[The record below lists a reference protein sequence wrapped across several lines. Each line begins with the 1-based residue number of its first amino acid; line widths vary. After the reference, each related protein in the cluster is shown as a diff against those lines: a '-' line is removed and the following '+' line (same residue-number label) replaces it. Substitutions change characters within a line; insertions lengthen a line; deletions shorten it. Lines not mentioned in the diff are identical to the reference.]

1 MNFNILVYGKK
12 SIVFVLLL
20 FSVNLIYSQELYVSQ
35 PLGSDSNSGSES
47 SPFKTI
53 NKAISESIPGTTILV
68 MDGLYQN
75 NNYGTGLNGTS
86 LNNSPVVNFNQSGVI
101 GSPITLKNLNGHSP
115 KIQFDGAGGIKFPN
129 GVNNIIVEGFEI
141 EGPSAS
147 ITYEQAIAD
156 REYKILVSEDDDDN
170 TSYNH
175 NYFSG
180 KGIWGYGPHNNIII
194 RNNVVYNT
202 PGSGIRFNDSDYI
215 TIENNTVYNTTWW
228 TSSASS
234 AVVYAESISSEGDN
248 GSDIKMIMR
257 GNIIYNNWN
266 RIPFYVTQLPD
277 NNGNV
282 GGNYGTA
289 SQDYILDGQ
298 GLYVTRSDP
307 DYAGIFLFENNIC
320 VNNGKNGIN
329 FDHSDSASAI
339 YRNNT
344 LYFNG
349 VHNIIQMQEHGEL
362 LHVGNNKVAG
372 IKANGVL
379 NATVVNNIIVTR
391 DNEYS
396 ALAFND
402 ITGTRLAVNNIFQ
415 NGTYAWPATV
425 DNNLVNVDP
434 LFVSAPTTVNGLIDI
449 SITDFSLTSNSPA
462 INAGNSNH
470 TPLTDI
476 IGNIRPTPPN
486 AVSSSSF
493 EGTTDQWTAFGATIS
508 PSADEFLSGSNSLLI
523 SDRTLN
529 WHSPKL
535 VLTNLL
541 TVGESYTFNV
551 WVKLSDGVSG
561 TTQLTIKNTDLNT
574 YNNLT
579 SSVDASNEEWI
590 QLSADYTHESSD
602 NMFLYV
608 KGPVVNN
615 GIGGD
620 YFIDDF
626 SLVSQGSAPI
636 DFSNIDDVV
645 DIGAYEFLD
654 STFSIDNIDENLKNI
669 FLYPN
674 PAKDLVFVYGL
685 NSDSRIDLFD
695 LLGNKYYVNYTYMD
709 SKVVS
714 INVNKLSAG
723 YYLIRIYNTQN
734 NSFKTMK
741 LLKK

>member
-194 RNNVVYNT
+194 RNNLVYNT

-289 SQDYILDGQ
+289 SQNYILDGQ

-307 DYAGIFLFENNIC
+307 GYAGIFLFENNIC

-462 INAGNSNH
+462 INAGNPNH

-493 EGTTDQWTAFGATIS
+493 EGTTDQWTAFGASIT

-654 STFSIDNIDENLKNI
+654 STFSMDNIDENLKNI

>member
-462 INAGNSNH
+462 INAGNPNH

-493 EGTTDQWTAFGATIS
+493 EGTTDQWTAFGATIT

>member
-508 PSADEFLSGSNSLLI
+508 PSGDEFLSGSNSLLI

-685 NSDSRIDLFD
+685 NSDTRIDLFD

>member
-434 LFVSAPTTVNGLIDI
+434 LFVSAPITVNGLIDI

-462 INAGNSNH
+462 INAGNPNH

>member
-1 MNFNILVYGKK
+1 MNFSTLFNGNKLI
-12 SIVFVLLL
+12 VLLL
-20 FSVNLIYSQELYVSQ
+20 LLSINLISSQELYVSQ

-86 LNNSPVVNFNQSGVI
+86 LNNSPVVNFNQSGVT

-129 GVNNIIVEGFEI
+129 GVSNVIIEGFEI

-156 REYKILVSEDDDDN
+156 REYKILVAEDDNDN

-175 NYFSG
+175 TYFSG

-434 LFVSAPTTVNGLIDI
+434 LFVSAPTTVNGLINI

-462 INAGNSNH
+462 INAGNPNH

-508 PSADEFLSGSNSLLI
+508 SSADEFLSGSNSLLI

-579 SSVDASNEEWI
+579 SSVDASDEEWI

-608 KGPVVNN
+608 KGPVVND

>member
-1 MNFNILVYGKK
+1 MNFNILVYWKK

-248 GSDIKMIMR
+248 GTDIKMIMR

-462 INAGNSNH
+462 INAGNPNH

-654 STFSIDNIDENLKNI
+654 STFSMDNIDENLKNI

-723 YYLIRIYNTQN
+723 YYLIRIHNTQN

>member
-1 MNFNILVYGKK
+1 MNFNIVVYGKK

-248 GSDIKMIMR
+248 GTDIKMIMR

-462 INAGNSNH
+462 INAGNPNH

-654 STFSIDNIDENLKNI
+654 STFSMDNIDENLKNI

-723 YYLIRIYNTQN
+723 YYLIRIHNTQN

>member
-434 LFVSAPTTVNGLIDI
+434 LFVSAPITVNGLIDI

-462 INAGNSNH
+462 INAGNPNH

-615 GIGGD
+615 GI
-620 YFIDDF
+620 FISF
-626 SLVSQGSAPI
+626 SRVST
-636 DFSNIDDVV
+636 N
-645 DIGAYEFLD
+645 
-654 STFSIDNIDENLKNI
+654 
-669 FLYPN
+669 
-674 PAKDLVFVYGL
+674 
-685 NSDSRIDLFD
+685 
-695 LLGNKYYVNYTYMD
+695 
-709 SKVVS
+709 
-714 INVNKLSAG
+714 
-723 YYLIRIYNTQN
+723 
-734 NSFKTMK
+734 
-741 LLKK
+741 

>member
-1 MNFNILVYGKK
+1 MRFNNLFYNIKL
-12 SIVFVLLL
+12 IVFL
-20 FSVNLIYSQELYVSQ
+20 FSIPVNLVFSQELYVSQ

-53 NKAISESIPGTTILV
+53 NKAISESNPGTTILV

-75 NNYGTGLNGTS
+75 NNYGSGLNGTS
-86 LNNSPVVNFNQSGVI
+86 LNNSPVVNFNQSGTN
-101 GSPITLKNLNGHSP
+101 GSPIILKNLNGHSP
-115 KIQFDGAGGIKFPN
+115 KIQFDGNGGIKFAN
-129 GVNNIIVEGFEI
+129 GVSNIIVEGFEI
-141 EGPSAS
+141 EGPSAL

-156 REYKILVSEDDDDN
+156 REYKILVSEDDNDD
-170 TSYNH
+170 TSWN
-175 NYFSG
+175 NQYFNG

-194 RNNVVYNT
+194 RNNIVYNT

-234 AVVYAESISSEGDN
+234 AIVYAESISAEGDN
-248 GSDIKMIMR
+248 GSEVKMIMR
-257 GNIIYNNWN
+257 GNIVYNNWN

-289 SQDYILDGQ
+289 SQNYILDGQ

-307 DYAGIFLFENNIC
+307 GYAGTFLFENNIC

-391 DNEYS
+391 DDEYS

-402 ITGTRLAVNNIFQ
+402 ITGTRVAVNNIFQ
-415 NGTYAWPATV
+415 NGTYAWPATQE
-425 DNNLVNVDP
+425 NNLINVDP
-434 LFVSAPTTVNGLIDI
+434 LFVSVPTSVNGSIDI
-449 SITDFSLTSNSPA
+449 STTDFSLTSDSPA

-470 TPLTDI
+470 SPLTDI
-476 IGNIRPTPPN
+476 IGNLRPSTPN
-486 AVSSSSF
+486 AISSSSF
-493 EGTTDQWTAFGATIS
+493 EDTTDEWTGFGATITS
-508 PSADEFLSGSNSLLI
+508 SSNEFLSGNSSLLI
-523 SDRTLN
+523 SNRTLN

-541 TVGESYTFNV
+541 TVGESYTFYV
-551 WVKLSDGVSG
+551 WVKLSEGISG
-561 TTQLTIKNTDLNT
+561 TTQLTIKNTDQNT

-579 SSVDASNEEWI
+579 SAVTASNLEWI
-590 QLSADYTHESSD
+590 QLSADYTHETSD

-608 KGPVVNN
+608 KGPIVND
-615 GIGGD
+615 GVGGD
-620 YFIDDF
+620 YYIDDF
-626 SLVSQGSAPI
+626 SLVSQGLPPV

-645 DIGAYEFLD
+645 DIGAYEFID
-654 STFSIDNIDENLKNI
+654 STFSVDYDDEIIPNIT
-669 FLYPN
+669 LYPN
-674 PAKDLVFVYGL
+674 PAEDFVFVYGA
-685 NSDSRIDLFD
+685 DSNTRIDLFD
-695 LLGNKYYVNYTYMD
+695 LTGKKYHVSYNYLN
-709 SKVVS
+709 SKVIS
-714 INVNKLSAG
+714 INVSNLTKA
-723 YYLIRIYNTQN
+723 YYFIRLYNFQN
-734 NSFKTMK
+734 NSYKVLK

>member
-1 MNFNILVYGKK
+1 MNFSTLFNGNKLI
-12 SIVFVLLL
+12 VLLL
-20 FSVNLIYSQELYVSQ
+20 LLLSINLISSQELYVSQ

-194 RNNVVYNT
+194 RNNLVYNT

-289 SQDYILDGQ
+289 SQNYILDGQ

-307 DYAGIFLFENNIC
+307 GYAGTFLFENNVC

-362 LHVGNNKVAG
+362 LHIGNNKVAG
-372 IKANGVL
+372 IKANGVSDV
-379 NATVVNNIIVTR
+379 TIVNNIIVTR

-396 ALAFND
+396 ALALND
-402 ITGTRLAVNNIFQ
+402 ITGSRVAVNNIFQ
-415 NGTYAWPATV
+415 NGTFAWPATQE
-425 DNNLVNVDP
+425 NNLIDVDP

-449 SITDFSLTSNSPA
+449 STTDFSLTSDSPA
-462 INAGNSNH
+462 INSGNPNH

-476 IGNIRPTPPN
+476 IGNLRPTPPN
-486 AVSSSSF
+486 AVSLSSF
-493 EGTTDQWTAFGATIS
+493 EDTTDEWTGFGATIT
-508 PSADEFLSGSNSLLI
+508 PSYNEFLSGNSSLLI
-523 SDRTLN
+523 TDRTLN

-541 TVGESYTFNV
+541 TIGESYTFYV
-551 WVKLSDGVSG
+551 WVKLSDDIAG
-561 TTQLTIKNTDLNT
+561 TTQMTIKNTDQNT
-574 YNNLT
+574 YNDLT
-579 SSVDASNEEWI
+579 SVLTASNDEWI

-608 KGPVVNN
+608 KGPVVSD
-615 GIGGD
+615 GVGGD
-620 YFIDDF
+620 YYIDDF
-626 SLVSQGSAPI
+626 SLVSQGLPAVN
-636 DFSNIDDVV
+636 FSNIDDLV
-645 DIGAYEFLD
+645 DIGAYEFID
-654 STFSIDNIDENLKNI
+654 STFSVDNINEDQQNI
-669 FLYPN
+669 FLFPN
-674 PAKDLVFVYGL
+674 PAEDLVLVYGAH
-685 NSDSRIDLFD
+685 SESKIDLFD
-695 LLGNKYYVNYTYMD
+695 LSGKKYQVNLTYLD
-709 SKVVS
+709 SKGIS
-714 INVNKLSAG
+714 INVNNLSAG
-723 YYLIRIYNTQN
+723 YYLIRLYNSQN
-734 NSFKTMK
+734 NSFKLMR

>member
-75 NNYGTGLNGTS
+75 NNYGTGINGTS

-462 INAGNSNH
+462 INAGNPNH

>member
-307 DYAGIFLFENNIC
+307 DYAGTFLFENNIC

-402 ITGTRLAVNNIFQ
+402 ITGTRLAVNNLFQ

-462 INAGNSNH
+462 INAGNPNH

-493 EGTTDQWTAFGATIS
+493 EGTTDQWTAFGATIT

-723 YYLIRIYNTQN
+723 YYLIRIHNTQN

>member
-12 SIVFVLLL
+12 SIFFVLLL

-248 GSDIKMIMR
+248 GTDIKMIMR

-462 INAGNSNH
+462 INAGNPNH

-608 KGPVVNN
+608 KGPVVND

-723 YYLIRIYNTQN
+723 YYLIRIHNTQN

>member
-1 MNFNILVYGKK
+1 MNFSTLFNGNKL
-12 SIVFVLLL
+12 IVFVLLL
-20 FSVNLIYSQELYVSQ
+20 FSINLISSQELYVSQ

-86 LNNSPVVNFNQSGVI
+86 LNNSPVVNFNQSGVT

-129 GVNNIIVEGFEI
+129 GINNIVVEGFEI

-194 RNNVVYNT
+194 RNNLVYNT

-289 SQDYILDGQ
+289 SQNYILDGQ

-307 DYAGIFLFENNIC
+307 GYAGIFLFENNIC

-402 ITGTRLAVNNIFQ
+402 ISGTRLAVNNIFQ

-508 PSADEFLSGSNSLLI
+508 PSGDEFLSGSNSLLI

-685 NSDSRIDLFD
+685 NSDTRIDLFD

>member
-1 MNFNILVYGKK
+1 MNFNIVVYGKK

-248 GSDIKMIMR
+248 GTDIKMIMR

-462 INAGNSNH
+462 INAGNPNH

>member
-1 MNFNILVYGKK
+1 
-12 SIVFVLLL
+12 
-20 FSVNLIYSQELYVSQ
+20 
-35 PLGSDSNSGSES
+35 
-47 SPFKTI
+47 
-53 NKAISESIPGTTILV
+53 
-68 MDGLYQN
+68 
-75 NNYGTGLNGTS
+75 
-86 LNNSPVVNFNQSGVI
+86 
-101 GSPITLKNLNGHSP
+101 
-115 KIQFDGAGGIKFPN
+115 
-129 GVNNIIVEGFEI
+129 
-141 EGPSAS
+141 
-147 ITYEQAIAD
+147 
-156 REYKILVSEDDDDN
+156 
-170 TSYNH
+170 
-175 NYFSG
+175 
-180 KGIWGYGPHNNIII
+180 
-194 RNNVVYNT
+194 
-202 PGSGIRFNDSDYI
+202 
-215 TIENNTVYNTTWW
+215 
-228 TSSASS
+228 
-234 AVVYAESISSEGDN
+234 
-248 GSDIKMIMR
+248 
-257 GNIIYNNWN
+257 
-266 RIPFYVTQLPD
+266 
-277 NNGNV
+277 
-282 GGNYGTA
+282 
-289 SQDYILDGQ
+289 
-298 GLYVTRSDP
+298 
-307 DYAGIFLFENNIC
+307 
-320 VNNGKNGIN
+320 
-329 FDHSDSASAI
+329 
-339 YRNNT
+339 
-344 LYFNG
+344 
-349 VHNIIQMQEHGEL
+349 MQEHGEL

-462 INAGNSNH
+462 INAGNPNH

-723 YYLIRIYNTQN
+723 YYLIRIHNTQN

>member
-115 KIQFDGAGGIKFPN
+115 KIQFDGAGGIKFPS
-129 GVNNIIVEGFEI
+129 GINNIVVEGFEI

-462 INAGNSNH
+462 INAGNPNH

>member
-1 MNFNILVYGKK
+1 MNFNIVVYGKK

-75 NNYGTGLNGTS
+75 NNYGTGINGTS

-248 GSDIKMIMR
+248 GTDIKMIMR

-462 INAGNSNH
+462 INAGNPNH

-608 KGPVVNN
+608 KGPVVND

-654 STFSIDNIDENLKNI
+654 STFSMDNIDENLKNI

-723 YYLIRIYNTQN
+723 YYLIRIHNTQN

>member
-1 MNFNILVYGKK
+1 MNFNILVYWKK
-12 SIVFVLLL
+12 SFVFVLLL

-75 NNYGTGLNGTS
+75 NNYGTGINGTS

-289 SQDYILDGQ
+289 SQNYILDGQ

-307 DYAGIFLFENNIC
+307 GYAGIFLFENNIC

-402 ITGTRLAVNNIFQ
+402 ISGTRLAVNNIFQ

-462 INAGNSNH
+462 INAGNPNH

-685 NSDSRIDLFD
+685 NSDTRIDLFD

>member
-86 LNNSPVVNFNQSGVI
+86 LNNSPVVNFNQSGVT

-129 GVNNIIVEGFEI
+129 GVNNIVVEGFEI

-462 INAGNSNH
+462 INAGNPNH

-685 NSDSRIDLFD
+685 NSDTRIDLFD

>member
-1 MNFNILVYGKK
+1 MNFSTLFNGNKLI
-12 SIVFVLLL
+12 VLLL
-20 FSVNLIYSQELYVSQ
+20 LLLSINLISSQELYVSQ

-75 NNYGTGLNGTS
+75 NNYGSGLNGTI
-86 LNNSPVVNFNQSGVI
+86 LNNSPVVNFNQSGTS

-129 GVNNIIVEGFEI
+129 GVNNVIIEGFEI

-156 REYKILVSEDDDDN
+156 RDYKILVAEDDNDN

-175 NYFSG
+175 TYFSG

-234 AVVYAESISSEGDN
+234 AVVYAESISAEGDN
-248 GSDIKMIMR
+248 GSEVKMIMR
-257 GNIIYNNWN
+257 GNIVYNNWN

-289 SQDYILDGQ
+289 SQNYILDGQ

-307 DYAGIFLFENNIC
+307 GYAGTFLFENNIC

-372 IKANGVL
+372 IKANGVF

-415 NGTYAWPATV
+415 NGTYAWPATE
-425 DNNLVNVDP
+425 DNNLINLDP
-434 LFVSAPTTVNGLIDI
+434 LFVAVPTTVNGSIDI
-449 SITDFSLTSNSPA
+449 TTTDFSLTSDSPA

-476 IGNIRPTPPN
+476 TGNPRPSTPN
-486 AVSSSSF
+486 AISSSSF
-493 EGTTDQWTAFGATIS
+493 EDTTDEWTGFGATIT
-508 PSADEFLSGSNSLLI
+508 PSYNEFLSGNSSLLI
-523 SDRTLN
+523 TDRTLN

-535 VLTNLL
+535 VLTNTL
-541 TVGESYTFNV
+541 TLGESYTFYV
-551 WVKLSDGVSG
+551 WVKLSDGISG
-561 TTQLTIKNTDLNT
+561 TTQLTIKNTDQNT

-579 SSVDASNEEWI
+579 SSVTASDDDWI

-608 KGPVVNN
+608 KGPLVND
-615 GIGGD
+615 GVGGD
-620 YFIDDF
+620 YYIDDF
-626 SLVSQGSAPI
+626 SLVAHGLPPV
-636 DFSNIDDVV
+636 DFSNINDVV
-645 DIGAYEFLD
+645 DIGAYEFID
-654 STFSIDNIDENLKNI
+654 STFSVDNIDQNLQNI
-669 FLYPN
+669 FLFPN
-674 PAKDLVFVYGL
+674 PAKDFVFVYGV
-685 NSDSRIDLFD
+685 DSIIRIDLFD
-695 LLGNKYYVNYTYMD
+695 LSGKQYHINYNYLD
-709 SKVVS
+709 SKVIS
-714 INVNKLSAG
+714 LNVNSLTKG
-723 YYLIRIYNTQN
+723 YYLIRFYDFQN
-734 NSFKTMK
+734 NSSKVLK

>member
-1 MNFNILVYGKK
+1 MNFNNLFNNIRLVA
-12 SIVFVLLL
+12 FLL
-20 FSVNLIYSQELYVSQ
+20 FLPINLIFSQELYVSQ
-35 PLGSDSNSGSES
+35 PLGSDSNSGTES
-47 SPFKTI
+47 SPFQTI

-75 NNYGTGLNGTS
+75 NNYGFGLNGTL
-86 LNNSPVVNFNQSGVI
+86 LNNGPVINFNKSGTN
-101 GSPITLKNLNGHSP
+101 GFPITLKNLDGHFP
-115 KIQFDGAGGIKFPN
+115 KIQFDGAGGIKFTN
-129 GVNNIIVEGFEI
+129 GVNNVIIEGLEI
-141 EGPSAS
+141 EGPSGS
-147 ITYEQAIAD
+147 INYEQAIAD
-156 REYKILVSEDDDDN
+156 REYKISVAEDDDDN

-175 NYFSG
+175 TYFSG

-194 RNNVVYNT
+194 RNNLVYNT

-234 AVVYAESISSEGDN
+234 AIVYAESISSEGDN
-248 GSDIKMIMR
+248 ASEVKMIMR
-257 GNIIYNNWN
+257 GNIVYNNWN

-289 SQDYILDGQ
+289 SQNYILDGQ

-307 DYAGIFLFENNIC
+307 GYAGIFLFENNIC

-362 LHVGNNKVAG
+362 LHIGNNKVAG
-372 IKANGVL
+372 IKANGVSDV
-379 NATVVNNIIVTR
+379 TIVNNIIVTR

-396 ALAFND
+396 ALALND
-402 ITGTRLAVNNIFQ
+402 ITGSRVAVNNIFQ
-415 NGTYAWPATV
+415 NGTFAWPATQE
-425 DNNLVNVDP
+425 NNLIDVDP

-449 SITDFSLTSNSPA
+449 STTDFSLTSDSPA
-462 INAGNSNH
+462 INSGNPNH

-476 IGNIRPTPPN
+476 IGNLRPTPPN

-493 EGTTDQWTAFGATIS
+493 EDTTDEWTGFGATIT
-508 PSADEFLSGSNSLLI
+508 PSYNEFLSGNSSLLI
-523 SDRTLN
+523 TDRTLN

-541 TVGESYTFNV
+541 TIGESYTFYV
-551 WVKLSDGVSG
+551 WVKLSDDIAG
-561 TTQLTIKNTDLNT
+561 TTQMTIKNTDQNT
-574 YNNLT
+574 YNDLT
-579 SSVDASNEEWI
+579 SVLTASNDEWI

-608 KGPVVNN
+608 KGPVVSD
-615 GIGGD
+615 GVGGD
-620 YFIDDF
+620 YYIDDF
-626 SLVSQGSAPI
+626 SLVSQGLPAVN
-636 DFSNIDDVV
+636 FSNIDDLV
-645 DIGAYEFLD
+645 DIGAYEFID
-654 STFSIDNIDENLKNI
+654 STFSVDNINEDQQNI
-669 FLYPN
+669 FLFPN
-674 PAKDLVFVYGL
+674 PAEDLVLVYGAH
-685 NSDSRIDLFD
+685 SESKIDLFD
-695 LLGNKYYVNYTYMD
+695 LSGKKYQVNLTYLD
-709 SKVVS
+709 SKGIS
-714 INVNKLSAG
+714 INVNNLSAG
-723 YYLIRIYNTQN
+723 YYLIRLYNSQN
-734 NSFKTMK
+734 NSFKLMR

>member
-1 MNFNILVYGKK
+1 MNFSNFFYNIRLVAFVSFL
-12 SIVFVLLL
+12 SI
-20 FSVNLIYSQELYVSQ
+20 NLIFSQELYVSQ
-35 PLGSDSNSGSES
+35 SLGSDSNSGTES
-47 SPFKTI
+47 SPFQTI

-75 NNYGTGLNGTS
+75 NNYGLGLNGTL
-86 LNNSPVVNFNQSGVI
+86 LNNGPVVNFNKSGTN
-101 GSPITLKNLNGHSP
+101 GFPITLKNFNGHYP
-115 KIQFDGAGGIKFPN
+115 KIQFDGAGGIKFTN
-129 GVNNIIVEGFEI
+129 GVNNVIIEGLEI
-141 EGPSAS
+141 EGPSGS
-147 ITYEQAIAD
+147 INYEQAIAD
-156 REYKILVSEDDDDN
+156 REYKISVAEDDNDN

-175 NYFSG
+175 TYFSG

-194 RNNVVYNT
+194 RNNLVYNT

-234 AVVYAESISSEGDN
+234 AIVYAESISAEGDN
-248 GSDIKMIMR
+248 GSEVKMIMR
-257 GNIIYNNWN
+257 GNIVYNNWN

-289 SQDYILDGQ
+289 SQNYILDGQ

-307 DYAGIFLFENNIC
+307 GYAGIFLFENNIC

-362 LHVGNNKVAG
+362 LHIGNNKVAG
-372 IKANGVL
+372 IKANGVSDV
-379 NATVVNNIIVTR
+379 TIVNNIIVTR

-396 ALAFND
+396 ALALND
-402 ITGTRLAVNNIFQ
+402 ITGSRVAVNNIFQ
-415 NGTYAWPATV
+415 NGTYAWPATQE
-425 DNNLVNVDP
+425 NNLIDVDP
-434 LFVSAPTTVNGLIDI
+434 LFVSAPTTVNGPIDI
-449 SITDFSLTSNSPA
+449 STTNFLLTSDSPA
-462 INAGNSNH
+462 INAGNPNH

-476 IGNIRPTPPN
+476 IGNLRPTPPN

-493 EGTTDQWTAFGATIS
+493 ENTTDEWTGFGATIT
-508 PSADEFLSGSNSLLI
+508 PSYNEFLSGNSSLLI
-523 SDRTLN
+523 TDRTLN

-541 TVGESYTFNV
+541 TIGESYTFYV
-551 WVKLSDGVSG
+551 WVKLSDGIVG
-561 TTQLTIKNTDLNT
+561 TTQMTIKNTDQNT
-574 YNNLT
+574 YNDLT
-579 SSVDASNEEWI
+579 SVLTASNDEWI

-608 KGPVVNN
+608 KGPVVSD
-615 GIGGD
+615 GVGGD
-620 YFIDDF
+620 YYIDDF
-626 SLVSQGSAPI
+626 SLVSQGLPAVN
-636 DFSNIDDVV
+636 FSNIDDLV
-645 DIGAYEFLD
+645 DIGAYEFID
-654 STFSIDNIDENLKNI
+654 STFSVDNINEDQQNI
-669 FLYPN
+669 FLFPN
-674 PAKDLVFVYGL
+674 PAEDLVLVYGAH
-685 NSDSRIDLFD
+685 SDSKIDLFD
-695 LLGNKYYVNYTYMD
+695 LSGKKYQVNFTYLD
-709 SKVVS
+709 SKGIS
-714 INVNKLSAG
+714 INVNNLSAG
-723 YYLIRIYNTQN
+723 YYLIRLYNSQN
-734 NSFKTMK
+734 NSFKMMK

>member
-194 RNNVVYNT
+194 RNNLVYNT

-402 ITGTRLAVNNIFQ
+402 ISGTRLAVNNIFQ

-486 AVSSSSF
+486 AVSLSSF

-508 PSADEFLSGSNSLLI
+508 PSGDEFLSGSNSLLI

>member
-462 INAGNSNH
+462 INAGNPNH

>member
-1 MNFNILVYGKK
+1 MNFSTLFNGNKLI
-12 SIVFVLLL
+12 VLLL
-20 FSVNLIYSQELYVSQ
+20 LLSINLISSQELYVSQ

-86 LNNSPVVNFNQSGVI
+86 LNNSPVVNFNQSGVT

-115 KIQFDGAGGIKFPN
+115 KIQFDGAGGIKFPS
-129 GVNNIIVEGFEI
+129 GINNIVVEGFEI

-289 SQDYILDGQ
+289 SQNYILDGQ

-307 DYAGIFLFENNIC
+307 GYAGIFLFENNIC

-486 AVSSSSF
+486 AVSLSSF

-508 PSADEFLSGSNSLLI
+508 PSGDEFLSGSNSLLI

>member
-1 MNFNILVYGKK
+1 MNFNIVVYGKK

-248 GSDIKMIMR
+248 GTDIKMIMR

-462 INAGNSNH
+462 INAGNPNH

-723 YYLIRIYNTQN
+723 YYLIRIHNTQN

>member
-1 MNFNILVYGKK
+1 MNFNIVVYGKK

-307 DYAGIFLFENNIC
+307 DYAGTFLFENNIC

-462 INAGNSNH
+462 INAGNPNH

-579 SSVDASNEEWI
+579 SSVDASDEEWI

-723 YYLIRIYNTQN
+723 YYLIRIHNTQN

>member
-1 MNFNILVYGKK
+1 MNFNIVVYGKK

-307 DYAGIFLFENNIC
+307 DYAGTFLFENNIC

-462 INAGNSNH
+462 INAGNPNH

-654 STFSIDNIDENLKNI
+654 STFSMDNIDENLKNI

>member
-1 MNFNILVYGKK
+1 MNFNIVVYGKK

-248 GSDIKMIMR
+248 GTDIKMIMR

-349 VHNIIQMQEHGEL
+349 VHNIIQMQEHGDL

-462 INAGNSNH
+462 INAGNPNH

-723 YYLIRIYNTQN
+723 YYLIRIHNTQN

>member
-1 MNFNILVYGKK
+1 MNFNIVVYGKK

-462 INAGNSNH
+462 INAGNPNH

-608 KGPVVNN
+608 KGPVVND

-654 STFSIDNIDENLKNI
+654 STFSMDNIDENLKNI

-723 YYLIRIYNTQN
+723 YYLIRIHNTQN

>member
-1 MNFNILVYGKK
+1 MNFSTLFNGNKLI
-12 SIVFVLLL
+12 VLLL
-20 FSVNLIYSQELYVSQ
+20 LLSINLISSQELYVSQ

-86 LNNSPVVNFNQSGVI
+86 LNNSPVVNFNQSGVT

-129 GVNNIIVEGFEI
+129 GINNIVVEGFEI

-194 RNNVVYNT
+194 RNNLVYNT

-289 SQDYILDGQ
+289 SQNYILDGQ

-307 DYAGIFLFENNIC
+307 GYAGIFLFENNIC

-462 INAGNSNH
+462 INAGNPNH

>member
-462 INAGNSNH
+462 INAGNPNH

-654 STFSIDNIDENLKNI
+654 STFSMDNIDENLKNI

-723 YYLIRIYNTQN
+723 YYLIRIHNTQN

>member
-1 MNFNILVYGKK
+1 MNFNIIVYGKK

-248 GSDIKMIMR
+248 GTDIKMIMR

-462 INAGNSNH
+462 INAGNPNH

-535 VLTNLL
+535 VDR
-541 TVGESYTFNV
+541 
-551 WVKLSDGVSG
+551 K
-561 TTQLTIKNTDLNT
+561 
-574 YNNLT
+574 
-579 SSVDASNEEWI
+579 SV
-590 QLSADYTHESSD
+590 
-602 NMFLYV
+602 V
-608 KGPVVNN
+608 
-615 GIGGD
+615 
-620 YFIDDF
+620 
-626 SLVSQGSAPI
+626 
-636 DFSNIDDVV
+636 
-645 DIGAYEFLD
+645 
-654 STFSIDNIDENLKNI
+654 
-669 FLYPN
+669 
-674 PAKDLVFVYGL
+674 
-685 NSDSRIDLFD
+685 
-695 LLGNKYYVNYTYMD
+695 
-709 SKVVS
+709 
-714 INVNKLSAG
+714 
-723 YYLIRIYNTQN
+723 
-734 NSFKTMK
+734 
-741 LLKK
+741 